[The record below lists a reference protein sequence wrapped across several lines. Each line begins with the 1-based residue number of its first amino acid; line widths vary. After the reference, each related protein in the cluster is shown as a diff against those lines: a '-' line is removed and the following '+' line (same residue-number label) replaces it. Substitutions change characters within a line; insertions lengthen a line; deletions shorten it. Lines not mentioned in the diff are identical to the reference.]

1 MSAAMMKKD
10 ARVKCGIF
18 LIVIYTSPDCA
29 MIKIIDLKFYSL
41 RYYFFLELAKNK
53 NIFFNINISSC

>member
-29 MIKIIDLKFYSL
+29 MIKIIDLKIL
-41 RYYFFLELAKNK
+41 
-53 NIFFNINISSC
+53 